1 MTRTVVIGMGRS
13 GLGAARL
20 LKQQN
25 SEVVVLERGDN
36 DALQRTAEGLAQEGI
51 QVALGQPLTPES
63 FQAWREGLEAVVIGP
78 GIPWDHPT
86 LIQLRSEGI
95 QVRGEMDLAWDA
107 LRQIPW
113 IGITG
118 TNGKP
123 RSPTCSAMCWRP
135 PA

>member
-86 LIQLRSEGI
+86 LIQLRIEGI

-107 LRQIPW
+107 QIRGSASRAPMA
-113 IGITG
+113 
-118 TNGKP
+118 KP
-123 RSPTCSAMCWRP
+123 RSPTCSAMCWRLL
-135 PA
+135 A